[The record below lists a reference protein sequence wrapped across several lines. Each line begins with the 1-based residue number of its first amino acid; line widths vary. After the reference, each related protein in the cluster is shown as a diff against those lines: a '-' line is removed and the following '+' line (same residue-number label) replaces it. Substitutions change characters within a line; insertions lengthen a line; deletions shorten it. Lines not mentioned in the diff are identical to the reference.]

1 MRRCSSSSNLIY
13 YPHQAYQLLE
23 VITKNDEVLQRLYLN
38 QPFSGDS
45 EETSKTS
52 KYEMQLL
59 ELLSN
64 EYLSCYQHFTEL

>member
-1 MRRCSSSSNLIY
+1 
-13 YPHQAYQLLE
+13 

-52 KYEMQLL
+52 KYETQLL
-59 ELLSN
+59 
-64 EYLSCYQHFTEL
+64 